1 MERFQGLLGIAV
13 ILGLVVLLSKHRRQ
27 IKWRTLGVGLALQVL
42 FALLVLKWSFGF
54 EALKWVAGVVTT
66 IIHFTDEG
74 SKFVFGSLF
83 DTQKVGFVFA
93 IQVLPVIIFLGAVIG
108 ALYYLRI
115 IQLVVDVIGTLL
127 QKLLGT
133 SKLEGVWASTVIF
146 LGQSEAPLLVA
157 PYLRTMTTSQLFTCM
172 TGGFAAVAGSTLV
185 GYALLGAPLPYLL
198 AAAVMNAP
206 GSLLIAKGLW
216 PETEEVTNDAN
227 VRDVKDTESSN
238 IIDAMG
244 RGAMSGGHIA
254 VIVGCLL
261 IAFVALI
268 AMVSA
273 FLGLI
278 GGWVGQDN
286 WSLEGL
292 FGLLFAP
299 VAWLIGTP
307 WSEAMQIGNFIG
319 QKTVLNE
326 FVAFTNFGP
335 LVQQG
340 GLSPKAVLVGT
351 FALAG
356 FANFASIAIQIG
368 AIGSLA
374 PERRGEVAKLGMFAL
389 LAGTMTNL
397 LNAAIVGIVAT

>member
-1 MERFQGLLGIAV
+1 MDRFQGLLGVVVIIGLAIA
-13 ILGLVVLLSKHRRQ
+13 LSRHRRH
-27 IKWRTLGVGLALQVL
+27 IKWRTLAVGLTLQVA
-42 FALLVLKWSFGF
+42 FALLVLKWSWGF
-54 EALKWVAGVVTT
+54 EALKWVAGLVST
-66 IIHFTDEG
+66 IIGYTDAGTE
-74 SKFVFGSLF
+74 FVFGSL
-83 DTQKVGFVFA
+83 TAEAAGFIFA
-93 IQVLPVIIFLGAVIG
+93 VKVLPVIIFLGAVIG
-108 ALYYLRI
+108 ALYYLRV
-115 IQLVVDVIGTLL
+115 IQFVVDVIGSVL

-206 GSLLIAKGLW
+206 GSLLIAKAMW
-216 PETEEVTNDAN
+216 PETEEVTNDAD
-227 VRDVKDTESSN
+227 VRDVKDTESTN
-238 IIDAMG
+238 IIDAIG

-273 FLGLI
+273 ILGTV
-278 GGWVGQDN
+278 GGWIGQPN

-292 FGLLFAP
+292 FGLIFAP

-307 WSEAMQIGNFIG
+307 WDEAMTIGNFIG

-326 FVAFTNFGP
+326 FVAYTNFGP
-335 LVQQG
+335 LVEQG

-374 PERRGEVAKLGMFAL
+374 PERRGEVARLGMFAL

-397 LNAAIVGIVAT
+397 LNAAIVGVVAS